1 MGFLLA
7 VIQFA
12 ALTAGFAGPIPNQ
25 TEEIHLTGATGP
37 GMTLVIHVLSHTRPE
52 KTEDY
57 IKVLAALIRPAWYA
71 EMPES
76 AFRGKE
82 GKVTIRFK
90 VLRDGTLASP
100 GPTVESSSG
109 RKSFVTAALDGINH
123 VAPLRPLPSGLK
135 GKSLEIH
142 ATFFYNE
149 SPKM

>member
-1 MGFLLA
+1 MRFLLA

-12 ALTAGFAGPIPNQ
+12 ALTAGFAGPIRNQ
-25 TEEIHLTGATGP
+25 NEQIHVTRATGP
-37 GMTLVIHVLSHTRPE
+37 GMTLMIHVLSHTGSE

-57 IKVLAALIRPAWYA
+57 IMVLTAMIRPVWYA
-71 EMPES
+71 EVPDS
-76 AFRGKE
+76 AFRGEE

-123 VAPLRPLPSGLK
+123 AAPFRPLPSGLA
-135 GKSLEIH
+135 GKSLEIR

-149 SPKM
+149 KPEM